1 MYGRSR
7 VYVKV
12 LRLRVAFSYI
22 SSFSFTRAKIT
33 RQWKSTLTLASNS
46 IGKQY
51 EPRLETSGTRKKKLS
66 RLFSNDSPQTRD
78 FPLADDIVLTQV
90 RNM

>member
-1 MYGRSR
+1 METMYGRSR

-22 SSFSFTRAKIT
+22 ASFSFTRAKIT

-46 IGKQY
+46 IGKQ
-51 EPRLETSGTRKKKLS
+51 
-66 RLFSNDSPQTRD
+66 
-78 FPLADDIVLTQV
+78 
-90 RNM
+90 

>member
-22 SSFSFTRAKIT
+22 ASFSFTRAKNYATVEINSNPGLQFDWQAI
-33 RQWKSTLTLASNS
+33 RAASGDKWKGEEKTLTS
-46 IGKQY
+46 
-51 EPRLETSGTRKKKLS
+51 
-66 RLFSNDSPQTRD
+66 LFE
-78 FPLADDIVLTQV
+78 
-90 RNM
+90 